1 MKALKSSLAKDVLAD
16 AKAKGQ
22 LRAFLA
28 VKSAQG
34 GDRSGRDSDV
44 IEVLSN
50 GRLVRVKPMVVAKA
64 A

>member
-1 MKALKSSLAKDVLAD
+1 MKALKSTLAKDVLAD

-34 GDRSGRDSDV
+34 GSRSASEGDV
-44 IEVLSN
+44 IEVQSN